1 MVPPEQAEEI
11 GDRMLLVL
19 IEEGGAICAEPGGQ
33 RLLDRIAAGA
43 VTPAP
48 RVRVLG
54 LGGGVALALP
64 GGTLALERAAITQA
78 TDASA
83 VAQWIAAGSAGEDPV
98 VALMRAAG
106 PWANLRQ
113 IFTGDPGAAAI
124 TRAVS
129 AARAAAAAAAVQPAL
144 PPPDVPPLSEA
155 EVLALRDI
163 CG

>member
-1 MVPPEQAEEI
+1 
-11 GDRMLLVL
+11 
-19 IEEGGAICAEPGGQ
+19 
-33 RLLDRIAAGA
+33 
-43 VTPAP
+43 
-48 RVRVLG
+48 
-54 LGGGVALALP
+54 VALALP
-64 GGTLALERAAITQA
+64 GGTLVLERAAITQA
-78 TDASA
+78 TDAAA

-129 AARAAAAAAAVQPAL
+129 AARAAAEAAVQPAL